1 MILLA
6 VLHQIKHEKRGRR
19 IGPRIPKGDVEE
31 ELTLEKLITQSV
43 KRVRLYLQL
52 SDENK
57 YSEAKVSKDNDEIS
71 AYTTLAM
78 YLRQDLSLLV
88 KIVFLVIPKFA
99 TSTSLQV
106 AEVDL
111 CHVLMHQRIVIPL
124 ASRDITRGLAIIIYN
139 ITT

>member
-6 VLHQIKHEKRGRR
+6 VLHQQNHDKRGRR

-57 YSEAKVSKDNDEIS
+57 YSEAKVSKDSDEIS

-111 CHVLMHQRIVIPL
+111 CHVLMHQRMVIPL

>member
-6 VLHQIKHEKRGRR
+6 VLHQQKHKKRGRR

-43 KRVRLYLQL
+43 KRVCLYLQL

-57 YSEAKVSKDNDEIS
+57 YSEAKVSKDSDEIS

-106 AEVDL
+106 AVVDL
-111 CHVLMHQRIVIPL
+111 CHVLMHQRMLIPL